1 MSGHNK
7 WSKIKRKKGASDAK
21 RSKVFS
27 KIIKEITV
35 AVREG
40 NSADPNFNPRLRVA
54 IANAKGVNMPKDN
67 VDRAIKKAADA
78 DGAQLMEMNFE
89 GYAPGGIAL
98 FVECTSD
105 NQNRTV
111 SNIRSYFNKNGGSL
125 ATNGSVEFLF
135 DRKGIF
141 TIPQGDLDED
151 DFTLELI
158 DSGAEDVELDE
169 GEFIISTAF
178 EDFGNMQKYLEE
190 KGLEATSTEL
200 QRIPKNPISVSI
212 ETAQRVMKIIEIF
225 EDDDDVQAVY
235 HNMDMTDE
243 IIEAL
248 AN

>member
-111 SNIRSYFNKNGGSL
+111 SNIRSYFNKNGGNL

-151 DFTLELI
+151 EFTLELI

-169 GEFIISTAF
+169 GEFTITTAF

-200 QRIPKNPISVSI
+200 QRIPKNPIAVSI
-212 ETAQRVMKIIEIF
+212 ESAQRVMKIIEIF
-225 EDDDDVQAVY
+225 EDDEDVQAVY

-248 AN
+248 G

>member
-225 EDDDDVQAVY
+225 EDDDDVEAVY